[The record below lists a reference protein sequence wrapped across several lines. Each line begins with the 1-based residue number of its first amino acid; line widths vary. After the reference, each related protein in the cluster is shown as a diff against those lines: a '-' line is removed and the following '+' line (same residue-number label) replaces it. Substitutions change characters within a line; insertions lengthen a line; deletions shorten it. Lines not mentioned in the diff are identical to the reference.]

1 MNRIVFKTPEDR
13 KAQLKIRLDY
23 DNLKQSEFFKLI
35 LVAYVNGDRRISE
48 IINEYK
54 VELGVKEK
62 KKRKRDDV
70 LRRRGQEIVDHFA
83 LDEDQIDSIFDLIAE
98 ELEDY

>member
-1 MNRIVFKTPEDR
+1 MNKIVFQTPEDR

-35 LVAYVNGDRRISE
+35 LVAYINGDRRISE

-62 KKRKRDDV
+62 SKRRGDDV
-70 LRRRGQEIVDHFA
+70 LRKKGQKVVDHLA
-83 LDEDQIDSIFDLIAE
+83 LDEGQIDSIFDLIAE